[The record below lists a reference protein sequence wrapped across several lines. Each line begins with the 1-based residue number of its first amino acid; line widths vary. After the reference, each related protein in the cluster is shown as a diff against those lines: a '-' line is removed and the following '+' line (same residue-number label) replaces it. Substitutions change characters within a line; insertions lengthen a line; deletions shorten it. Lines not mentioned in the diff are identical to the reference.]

1 MIKFEILFQASL
13 YDSWPLK
20 TGDVTEF
27 MDEIVYFRNTI
38 DTFCPECEK
47 NSTFKGDGE
56 KSYSDDSL
64 FDKNMYELFITRYVN
79 SIFSIQANCARGG
92 HRLSVTLYIKKKDE
106 YGIYELIKVG
116 QYPSHADTQKPKLKK
131 YNKVLV
137 KENYSDLSNAF
148 ICYSHG
154 FNIGA
159 YAYLRRILEWI
170 IEEAHKEA
178 IKTDEWKEEK
188 YKSERATGEKLKMI
202 KSFLPQTE
210 LNQNDVYKILSI
222 GVHELTEDKCKSLYL
237 LVESSIE
244 VILDAKLEE
253 IERAKKD
260 TIAKKGLAIFL
271 SKHGKKT

>member
-1 MIKFEILFQASL
+1 M
-13 YDSWPLK
+13 
-20 TGDVTEF
+20 
-27 MDEIVYFRNTI
+27 
-38 DTFCPECEK
+38 
-47 NSTFKGDGE
+47 
-56 KSYSDDSL
+56 
-64 FDKNMYELFITRYVN
+64 
-79 SIFSIQANCARGG
+79 
-92 HRLSVTLYIKKKDE
+92 
-106 YGIYELIKVG
+106 
-116 QYPSHADTQKPKLKK
+116 
-131 YNKVLV
+131 
-137 KENYSDLSNAF
+137 

-154 FNIGA
+154 YNIGA

-210 LNQNDVYKILSI
+210 LNQNNVYKIISI

-244 VILDAKLEE
+244 VILNTKLEE

-260 TIAKKGLAIFL
+260 TIAKKGLAKFL
-271 SKHGKKT
+271 SKRGKKT